1 MKAEIT
7 FKNAVSE
14 KQEQEARRILESVAE
29 DFEIYSMN
37 PEVFAEG
44 DDEQPPFHEYGLSFE
59 ANDGYKTLLI
69 AWGGPSYE
77 VRFHDDGTIEFVYLD
92 WFVGIGF
99 DVTEWPQFQWVK
111 EQFEEFEM
119 L

>member
-14 KQEQEARRILESVAE
+14 SQEKEARRILDSVAE
-29 DFEIYSMN
+29 DFDEISMN

-44 DDEQPPFHEYGLSFE
+44 NDGLSFE
-59 ANDGYKTLLI
+59 AHEGYKSLLI

-92 WFVGIGF
+92 WFAGIGF
-99 DVTEWPQFQWVK
+99 DVTDWTQFQWVK
-111 EQFEEFEM
+111 EQYQQIE
-119 L
+119 LL